1 MTEKKL
7 YKSLASIMNDLVVQ
21 KNKIDTGTAG
31 KYKAFTI
38 DGVLEKTKIL
48 LPKYEVMTFVNN
60 ELHETQYIT
69 KTGKYGD
76 KTTHNVIVK
85 TIVEFCHT
93 ETGEI
98 HSSIAYG
105 EASDAGDKA
114 LSKAQTD
121 GFKKALCQTFH
132 LFDDD
137 GDKDRMPNDD
147 NEKIVK
153 TIQKPVEKKQEP
165 QKPVEKKQELQK
177 QVENSNRKI
186 TDKERDELQ
195 QLISDANKDIIKL
208 CAYYK
213 VEALSELTYIQY
225 QSTKATCKKAIND
238 MN

>member
-7 YKSLASIMNDLVVQ
+7 YKALACIMNDLVVQ

-76 KTTHNVIVK
+76 NKTTHNVIVK

-165 QKPVEKKQELQK
+165 QKPVEKKQEPQK
-177 QVENSNRKI
+177 ENNISVSFETLKGYLI
-186 TDKERDELQ
+186 ESPSIERLNAVWKRGEQYIKNYTTEQ
-195 QLISDANKDIIKL
+195 QT
-208 CAYYK
+208 
-213 VEALSELTYIQY
+213 EIQNIY
-225 QSTKATCKKAIND
+225 NGKKQEFTQ
-238 MN
+238 

>member
-7 YKSLASIMNDLVVQ
+7 YKALACIMNDLVVQ
-21 KNKIDTGTAG
+21 KSNIDTGTAG

-38 DGVLEKTKIL
+38 DTVLENTKML

-69 KTGKYGD
+69 KTSKYGGD

-137 GDKDRMPNDD
+137 GDKDKTPNDD

-165 QKPVEKKQELQK
+165 QKQIEVFNYEKLKEELIECATLGEIQSVVNKIIKFGSQMTENQKQELNKVKTNLVK
-177 QVENSNRKI
+177 QI
-186 TDKERDELQ
+186 KET
-195 QLISDANKDIIKL
+195 N
-208 CAYYK
+208 
-213 VEALSELTYIQY
+213 
-225 QSTKATCKKAIND
+225 TK
-238 MN
+238 